1 MGSLKILG
9 KSFIHSKKVMNRLY
23 SAKANLIGINTQLQ
37 QQSALVRV
45 TGHLEKSSEVMVA
58 VSQCMSV
65 PKTAATM
72 REMQKE
78 MYKAGL
84 IEEVMEEGIAD
95 AMGDDEVEE
104 EAEEEVNKVLEEVAG
119 DIMASMPG
127 APAKRREAA
136 EVEQVQEAMQ
146 QRLQWLRS

>member
-1 MGSLKILG
+1 
-9 KSFIHSKKVMNRLY
+9 
-23 SAKANLIGINTQLQ
+23 
-37 QQSALVRV
+37 
-45 TGHLEKSSEVMVA
+45 MVA

-95 AMGDDEVEE
+95 AMGDDEVRGAWCMSGETC
-104 EAEEEVNKVLEEVAG
+104 G
-119 DIMASMPG
+119 IIMWIAASAASAARLWRPG
-127 APAKRREAA
+127 RRR
-136 EVEQVQEAMQ
+136 VP
-146 QRLQWLRS
+146 R